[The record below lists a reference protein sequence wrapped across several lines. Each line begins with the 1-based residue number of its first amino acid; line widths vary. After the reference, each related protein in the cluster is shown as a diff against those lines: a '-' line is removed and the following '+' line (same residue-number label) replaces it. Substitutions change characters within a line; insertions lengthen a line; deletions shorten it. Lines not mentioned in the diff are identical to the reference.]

1 MSSYDLATQI
11 QLATNNTPTV
21 PQQKA
26 SSNVLAKHFVGT
38 LGSWATAKPHG
49 SERVRGL
56 CG

>member
-11 QLATNNTPTV
+11 QLATKNTPTV

-26 SSNVLAKHFVGT
+26 SSNMLAKHFVGT

-49 SERVRGL
+49 TKTEKL
-56 CG
+56 L